1 MIPVLVRNWWAFV
14 IRGVLAIGFGL
25 IAIFLPGVT
34 LLSLVLVFAA
44 YAAADGVFGIIAAIR
59 AARAGERWIWLTLEG
74 LVNIAAA
81 VVAVMMPGLTV
92 VVFVALL
99 AIWALIT
106 GAFMLVAAFRLDSEH
121 GRWWLVLSAVA
132 SLVYGALLLAAPLV
146 GAVVLTWW
154 IGAYAIVFGVSL
166 LILAFR
172 LRSRLNAVAAQ
183 PA

>member
-1 MIPVLVRNWWAFV
+1 
-14 IRGVLAIGFGL
+14 
-25 IAIFLPGVT
+25 
-34 LLSLVLVFAA
+34 VLVFAA
-44 YAAADGVFGIIAAIR
+44 YAAADGVFGIIGAVR

-81 VVAVMMPGLTV
+81 VFAVMMPGLTV
-92 VVFVALL
+92 VVFVTLL
-99 AIWALIT
+99 AIWALVS
-106 GAFMLVAAFRLDSEH
+106 GGFMLIAAFRLDADH

-154 IGAYAIVFGVSL
+154 IGAYALVFGVGL

-172 LRSRLNAVAAQ
+172 LRSRLNVVAAQ